1 MPLNVF
7 LPFYAGDVDLLKDL
21 LLWIGELG
29 GCKKYKAVLITDP
42 KSLRNSDAWPDEA
55 KIAEVLKLARKSFK
69 YVVLISTPYRRLKMD
84 GTGAWPV
91 GANWAFFCAALWNSM
106 QERNPFLWLEP
117 DATPLS
123 EGWLETLEAAYAECG
138 KPFMGAV
145 LPTNLPNCNPTYM
158 NGSPA
163 VYPPNAMV
171 YFDGAFIDFLRP
183 LPFEQALRDGRQ
195 HVLDVAAFDLAAAAQ
210 VVPFAHATRLV
221 QHYWGGERQTP
232 PTFKL
237 AKQETDP
244 PHVFTL
250 EALYPEA
257 VVFHRCKDGSLREL
271 LRAKRNE
278 STLKAA

>member
-1 MPLNVF
+1 MIVV
-7 LPFYAGDVDLLKDL
+7 LPYCAADVDLACDL
-21 LLWIGELG
+21 MRWCIELG
-29 GCKKYKAVLITDP
+29 GCKKYRCLLITDP
-42 KSLRNSDAWPDEA
+42 KSLSGQDSWPDEE
-55 KIAEVLKLARKSFK
+55 KISELLKLARKNFK
-69 YVVLISTPYRRLKMD
+69 YVQSITTPYRRKKMD
-84 GTGAWPV
+84 GTSAWPV
-91 GANWAFFCAALWNSM
+91 GSNWSFFCTALYIAMHEKDSWA
-106 QERNPFLWLEP
+106 WIEP
-117 DATPLS
+117 DCTPLV

-145 LPTNLPNCNPTYM
+145 LPTNLPNCNPAYM

-163 VYPPNAMV
+163 IYPPNAMV
-171 YFDGAFIDFLRP
+171 YFDSAFIDFLRP

-195 HVLDVAAFDLAAAAQ
+195 HVLDVAAFDLAAASQ

-237 AKQETDP
+237 TKQETDP